1 MRLSL
6 ISAGAAL
13 LMSGSAI
20 TAKAEAW
27 SLDSCINY
35 AIEHNLDVRSALI
48 ERYKGELNVT
58 EAKDRFL
65 PTLTAGAAQSWS
77 FGRGLTAENT
87 YANRNTSSL
96 GWNANLSLPIFQ
108 GLSALRQLR
117 QAQANIRTL
126 DLQVENA
133 KDNVTLGIM
142 AYYLQVLYNREM
154 LAVRREELRL
164 SQTQLER
171 QEALFAS
178 DKVPEVD
185 VLQAKAQV
193 ASCEVAVVNAENDY
207 RLALVD
213 LTRAL
218 ELDDTDGFDILPVD
232 LDSNPTLLP
241 TADEVYRNALQN
253 NNGIL
258 AARSSVSLADHS
270 VSLAKSGYLPTL
282 SFNAGLGSN
291 YYTLSGVENPPFSH
305 QMRDNFSKSLGF
317 SLNIPIFDA
326 FSTRNRVRQA
336 SAQRLSA
343 ELELQRRESD
353 LLKTIRQAYSQAEGA
368 TAQYRAGEV
377 AVTSAKAALDAMTDK
392 YTYGRANA
400 TEWEQAR
407 SNYIT
412 TLSQQVQAKY
422 EMILRTRILNFYND
436 GPDRIR

>member
-1 MRLSL
+1 MRLPVIFAGTVMLMASSV
-6 ISAGAAL
+6 SARG
-13 LMSGSAI
+13 
-20 TAKAEAW
+20 EAW

-35 AIEHNLDVRSALI
+35 AIDHNLDVRSALI
-48 ERYKGELNVT
+48 ERYKGDLNVT

-65 PTLTAGAAQSWS
+65 PTLSAGAAQSWS

-96 GWNANLSLPIFQ
+96 GWNANLSLPLFQ
-108 GLSALRQLR
+108 GLSAMRQLR

-126 DLQVENA
+126 DLQVEDA

-164 SQTQLER
+164 SQTQLQR
-171 QEALFAS
+171 QS
-178 DKVPEVD
+178 DLLESGKVPEVD

-193 ASCEVAVVNAENDY
+193 ASGEVAVVNAENDY

-218 ELDDTDGFDILPVD
+218 ELDDTRDFDILPVD
-232 LDSNPTLLP
+232 LDSNISLP
-241 TADEVYRNALQN
+241 ASADEVYRNALN
-253 NNGIL
+253 TNNGIL
-258 AARSSVSLADHS
+258 AARSGITLADHA
-270 VSLAKSGYLPTL
+270 VSIAKSGYLPTL

-291 YYTLSGVENPPFSH
+291 YYTLSGVENPPFGR
-305 QMRDNFSKSLGF
+305 QMKDNFSKSIGF

-336 SAQRLSA
+336 RAQRLSA
-343 ELELQRRESD
+343 ELEVQRRESD

-368 TAQYRAGEV
+368 TAQYKAGEA

-407 SNYIT
+407 STYIT

-422 EMILRTRILNFYND
+422 EMILRTRILNFYNKSL
-436 GPDRIR
+436 